1 MKRDILKFNIEDD
14 ILKIQDMIGTTAGGF
29 PFFSY

>member
-14 ILKIQDMIGTTAGGF
+14 ILEIQDMIGTTAVGF
-29 PFFSY
+29 PFFFY